1 MKPMRT
7 TFSNWRAV
15 WTARSFF
22 LALLVVLVGASVIP
36 SDAQTNEEI
45 ESIRKE
51 RKEVQAEKAEQAKKV
66 DAASA
71 ELDVLLDA
79 LQIMQAE
86 VNDQEARLG
95 EAKAQLAARERESS
109 AAIEAVE
116 LKIIEI
122 GDLEDQLASRA
133 VSSFVASGEGETSPL
148 LEASDPTQAARMQEL
163 VNGAT
168 KTDIEIAESLSAA
181 QEDLEVNRAIARD
194 AQAQAEELKVQI
206 AAQLVE
212 LEEVR
217 DVQAALSAEA
227 EIRLDDLLNRLAEI
241 EAQDQNLKSKEDK
254 AVAAEAARIAA
265 ELAKKRQGSRGGGG
279 RIPIPAPS
287 EIVTVRGFRVHESIS
302 GNVDRM
308 IGDAAA
314 AGITLGGWGWR
325 DNSTQIRL
333 RKAHCGTSNYA
344 IYEMSASRCRP
355 PTARPGSS
363 MHERGMAIDFTYN
376 GRTIGSRSSK
386 AYKWLKAHAASYGFY
401 NLPSEPWHWST
412 NGR

>member
-1 MKPMRT
+1 M
-7 TFSNWRAV
+7 A
-15 WTARSFF
+15 ARSAL
-22 LALLVVLVGASVIP
+22 LALLLVILGVSAIP

-79 LQIMQAE
+79 LQVMQAE
-86 VNDQEARLG
+86 VNAQESRLS
-95 EAKAQLAARERESS
+95 EAKAQLAARERESA

-116 LKIIEI
+116 LKIVEI
-122 GDLEDQLASRA
+122 ADLEAQLASRA

-168 KTDIEIAESLSAA
+168 KSDVEIAESLSAA

-194 AQAQAEELKVQI
+194 AEAEAEELKVQI

-217 DVQAALSAEA
+217 DVQASLSAEA
-227 EIRLDDLLNRLAEI
+227 ELRLDDLLNRLSEI

-265 ELAKKRQGSRGGGG
+265 ELAKKRQGRSGGGG

-287 EIVTVRGFRVHESIS
+287 EIVSVRGFRVHESIS
-302 GNVDRM
+302 ANVDRM

-376 GRTIGSRSSK
+376 GRTIGSRSSA
-386 AYKWLKAHAASYGFY
+386 AYKWLKANAANYGFY